1 MSLSYI
7 LSFFHS
13 QLFITPPIPQTSFQ
27 GQTVIVTGSN
37 TGLGLDAARH
47 ITRLGAQKVILAVRN
62 TAKGEA
68 AKRSIETS
76 LPSSKTI
83 IEVWALDLTSYES
96 VKQFSERAK
105 GLERLDVLL
114 ENAGLMVPDFRVA
127 EEDELT
133 VTTNV
138 TSTFLLGFLLLEKMR
153 ETGVRFNVVPRMVV
167 VASDLHFIVK
177 NLGKGEGAIFEGLN
191 RKEGA
196 DMRKRYA
203 VTKLMEILI
212 VRELAT
218 RIDQSTKPKVIVNCL
233 TPGACHSDFDREIS
247 GIDWLIFKVGKF
259 LFARTTEVGSRTLVA
274 AAGAGEESHGK
285 YMADSKVSQDI
296 LPCGLR
302 ARNLGPALSQSKRR
316 GTQVPL
322 EQIIG
327 HGDVMQMETAK
338 ERHNGRPMDV
348 MATPMEPLGYADK
361 GPLGSWLGPWPER
374 IGMMAS
380 DDEVSL
386 SLLK

>member
-7 LSFFHS
+7 LSFLHS

-47 ITRLGAQKVILAVRN
+47 IARLNPQKLILAVRN

-68 AKRSIETS
+68 AKLSIEAS
-76 LPSSKTI
+76 LANSKTI
-83 IEVWALDLTSYES
+83 IEVWSLDLTSYES
-96 VKQFSERAK
+96 VRQFAERAK

-114 ENAGLMVPDFRVA
+114 ENAGLMVQDFRTA

-138 TSTFLLGFLLLEKMR
+138 TSTFLLGVMLLEKMR

-167 VASDLHFIVK
+167 VASDLHFTVK
-177 NLGKGEGAIFEGLN
+177 GLPGGGKGGQEGIFEGLN
-191 RKEGA
+191 KREDA
-196 DMRKRYA
+196 DMRKRYVILRKDVVVFSGSSGLWKLIRSGDRYA

-233 TPGACHSDFDREIS
+233 TPGACHSDFDREMS
-247 GIDWLIFKVGKF
+247 GIDLLIFKVGKF

-285 YMADSKVSQDI
+285 YMADSKVSQ
-296 LPCGLR
+296 
-302 ARNLGPALSQSKRR
+302 
-316 GTQVPL
+316 
-322 EQIIG
+322 
-327 HGDVMQMETAK
+327 
-338 ERHNGRPMDV
+338 
-348 MATPMEPLGYADK
+348 
-361 GPLGSWLGPWPER
+361 
-374 IGMMAS
+374 
-380 DDEVSL
+380 
-386 SLLK
+386 